1 MWFCDEIFG
10 CPIVGGLFGMTVGVD
25 GAEELPE
32 LGFICGCFELLENG
46 SADMMPFSWPLQFTL
61 WLIWLALRYVF
72 VLVVIPVKINKGFE
86 KHLALCIYTV

>member
-10 CPIVGGLFGMTVGVD
+10 CPVVGGLFGMTVGVD
-25 GAEELPE
+25 GADELPE
-32 LGFICGCFELLENG
+32 LGFICGCFGNG
-46 SADMMPFSWPLQFTL
+46 SADMMPFSWPLLFTL
-61 WLIWLALRYVF
+61 WLIWLASRYVF